1 MSERRLAILAWLTVC
16 VVWGTT
22 YLAIAVALESF
33 PVALLAGFRWLTA
46 GTLLA
51 VGARLAGHRLPPP
64 RTWPSFVLLGVL
76 MNVMGNGFVVWAEQ
90 HVASGLTAVLIA
102 TQPFWA
108 LGVERAH
115 ASGERL
121 PPRAL
126 VGLAIGFSGIVVLVW
141 PELTMGGSEGRTFLL
156 GVLALQAACLGWA
169 LGTSY
174 TKRHGELGHPVTASA
189 MQMLFAGV
197 MLIGIGTLRGEWAA
211 LSFAPRAT
219 AAMAYLVL
227 AGSLLAY
234 TSYVYALK
242 HLPISTVSLYAYIN
256 PVIAVVLGTLLLGE
270 PFGPRLLVA
279 AALVLVGVAVVRTGG
294 GGRTTSQAGLAG
306 DDAPAT
312 GGPPDHAGRAARRRD
327 RAVA

>member
-1 MSERRLAILAWLTVC
+1 MNERRLAILAWLTVC

-33 PVALLAGFRWLTA
+33 PVALLAGLRWLVA
-46 GTLLA
+46 GALLA

-64 RTWPSFVLLGVL
+64 RTWPSFILLGLL

-90 HVASGLTAVLIA
+90 HVASGLAAVLIA

-108 LGVERAH
+108 LAVERTH

-121 PPRAL
+121 PARAL
-126 VGLAIGFSGIVVLVW
+126 AGLAIGFTGIVVLVW
-141 PELTMGGSEGRTFLL
+141 PELTMGGSEGRAFLL
-156 GVLALQAACLGWA
+156 GVLALQAACVGWA

-174 TKRHGELGHPVTASA
+174 TKRHTGLGHPVTASA

-197 MLIGIGTLRGEWAA
+197 MLLGIGTMRGEWAS

-219 AAMAYLVL
+219 AAMIYLVL
-227 AGSLLAY
+227 VGSLLAY

-294 GGRTTSQAGLAG
+294 GRQPAPHTTAHGNDVPAAGAAT
-306 DDAPAT
+306 APGCAAR
-312 GGPPDHAGRAARRRD
+312 PRGRAIA
-327 RAVA
+327 